1 MIPGAGFRDPALA
14 AQGHFRALLDA
25 MAHPGR
31 IVPLVAELPEPPTPM
46 AAAAFALALTLLD
59 HETPVWLGPSLH
71 GPAVA
76 DGLRFHCGCPITADP
91 ATAAFAFAVPEEVGR
106 LDRFAQGT
114 ADYPDRSTTLVLQVG
129 ALAGEGPRAMRLTG
143 PGIETAHMLFVPD
156 VPDQLWAELA
166 ANADRF
172 PLGVDLVLVAGG
184 LIAALPRSTRVKRT

>member
-1 MIPGAGFRDPALA
+1 VIPGAGFHEPPLA
-14 AQGHFRALLDA
+14 AQGHFRTLLDA

-31 IVPLVAELPEPPTPM
+31 VVPLVAEQPEPPLPM
-46 AAAAFALALTLLD
+46 QGAAFAVALTLLD

-71 GPAVA
+71 VPAVA

-91 ATAAFAFAVPEEVGR
+91 ATAALAFAVPEEVGR

-114 ADYPDRSTTLVLQVG
+114 ADYPDRSTTLVLQVR

-156 VPDQLWAELA
+156 LPDQLWAELA
-166 ANADRF
+166 ANADLY